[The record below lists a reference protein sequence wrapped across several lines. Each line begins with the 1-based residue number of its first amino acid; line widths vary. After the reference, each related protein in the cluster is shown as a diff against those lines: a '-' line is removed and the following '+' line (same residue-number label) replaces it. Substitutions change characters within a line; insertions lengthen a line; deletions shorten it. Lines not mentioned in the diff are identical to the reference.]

1 MDGWSPVDLLPGLYL
16 ALLGAGL
23 AAALRRWYD
32 PVPRRILAVFALVLA
47 VLFGPVL
54 FGGGVLLPLGNL
66 RVGPPFAHLEPPERP
81 SLGLQGDLVH
91 QIAPW
96 SLEVR
101 RALREGRWPLWNA
114 RAGAGMPLL
123 ADPQTQAFQPVVIA
137 ASLFPIWSAVG
148 ITAALRVLLGL
159 VFLFLLLRR
168 QGLGEPAALAGSLAF
183 GLGGFLLL
191 WLGWPMANSAAL
203 LPAALYAV
211 VRCDE
216 GGRARDLLLLFL
228 AVASLL
234 LGGHPETITYALAF
248 TGLFLLDRVRR
259 RGRRGGGRLLVR
271 SGAAMALAGALV
283 APVLLPI
290 LDYLPKT
297 ERGAVVK
304 YMLAPRPL
312 GELWSELGQPETL
325 AAWRERVFQR
335 LLPIAAPRAFGDH
348 NAYWGRDNVIED
360 ASGFVGQAALLTAGL
375 ALLPL
380 GARRRFPQE
389 RLAGLGLAAC
399 LLLIAQPPGFDRI
412 WGRLPIVGATAIHH
426 HHRTLVVL
434 SFCLAYL
441 AACEIERRTRGEGS
455 RWPVAAAALT
465 LGALVA
471 WGYLAHPHPAEPG
484 FLAAE
489 RAWWLAAHLATVA
502 AAAVLLTLRPGGGR
516 RRALGWVLCSVV
528 AAELLLIHRPALPPA
543 PRRLAYP
550 ETPPVRFLQENLG
563 DERMVGIGRD
573 VYLANFPLVNGLN
586 DVRIDNPS
594 LPMAYA
600 QVLWPL
606 RSRESPP
613 SFGLPKH
620 ALYDLLGVRYVVTHP
635 EVRLRRLEPVF
646 RDPAGWIWERPRA
659 LPRLFLPAR
668 AVAYD
673 GGPWQDWLAGNP
685 DFLRR
690 SLVAGIPGGH
700 ETWRVRRPRASH
712 LDLSIPDPA
721 RVQGHAVLAERRLLA
736 SNLFQDGHWRVL
748 ANGERRPA
756 TLANGP
762 FVAAWLPEGR
772 WRIDLVYR
780 PLVFVA
786 GCVLSALAIAAALVW
801 WVPPPRDT
809 VSSVS

>member
-16 ALLGAGL
+16 ALLGGGL

-32 PVPRRILAVFALVLA
+32 PVPPRILAVFALVLV
-47 VLFGPVL
+47 VLFGQVL
-54 FGGGVLLPLGNL
+54 FSGGVLLPLGNL
-66 RVGPPFAHLEPPERP
+66 RIGPPFAHLEPPDP
-81 SLGLQGDLVH
+81 PTLAIQGDLVH

-101 RALREGRWPLWNA
+101 RALRDGRWPLWNA

-123 ADPQTQAFQPVVIA
+123 ADPQSQAFQPIVA
-137 ASLFPIWSAVG
+137 AAYPFPIWPAVG
-148 ITAALRVLLGL
+148 ITAALRVLLAL
-159 VFLFLLLRR
+159 VFFFLLLRR

-203 LPAALYAV
+203 LPVALYAV

-216 GGRARDLLLLFL
+216 SGRARDLLLLFL

-234 LGGHPETITYALAF
+234 LGGHPETITYSLTF

-259 RGRRGGGRLLVR
+259 RGRAGGGRLLVR
-271 SGAAMALAGALV
+271 SGATMALSGALV

-297 ERGAVVK
+297 NRGTVVE
-304 YMLAPRPL
+304 YQLAPRPL
-312 GELWSELGQPETL
+312 GALWSELGQPETL

-335 LLPIAAPRAFGDH
+335 LLPVAAPRAFGDH
-348 NAYWGRDNVIED
+348 NYYRERANVIEE
-360 ASGFVGQAALLTAGL
+360 ASGFVGQAALLTAAV

-399 LLLIAQPPGFDRI
+399 LLLLAQPPGFDNL
-412 WGRLPIVGATAIHH
+412 WGRLPIVGATAIHL
-426 HHRTLVVL
+426 HHRTLIIL

-441 AACEIERRTRGEGS
+441 AACEIERRGRGEGS
-455 RWPVAAAALT
+455 RWPVAVAAMALAAL
-465 LGALVA
+465 VS
-471 WGYLAHPHPAEPG
+471 WGYLAHPQEI
-484 FLAAE
+484 LAVQ
-489 RAWWLAAHLATVA
+489 RGWWLAAHLATLAVA
-502 AAAVLLTLRPGGGR
+502 AALLTLRHGGR
-516 RRALGWVLCSVV
+516 QVRALPWVFCVLV
-528 AAELLLIHRPALPPA
+528 AAELLLLHRPALPPA

-563 DERMVGIGRD
+563 DQRMVGIGSY
-573 VYLANFPLVNGLN
+573 VYPANFPQVNGLN

-594 LPMAYA
+594 LPMAYS
-600 QVLWPL
+600 QVLWL
-606 RSRESPP
+606 VQSKESP
-613 SFGLPKH
+613 STFLLPKH
-620 ALYDLLGVRYVVTHP
+620 AVYDLLGVRYVMTRP
-635 EVRLRRLEPVF
+635 EDRLRLEPVF

-668 AVAYD
+668 AVAYE
-673 GGPWQDWLAGNP
+673 GGSWPDWLARNS

-690 SLVAGIPGGH
+690 SLVAEIPGGRKA
-700 ETWRVRRPRASH
+700 WRVRRPRASH

-721 RVQGHAVLAERRLLA
+721 HVQGHAVLAERRLLA
-736 SNLFQDGHWRVL
+736 SNTFQDGHWGLLLNR
-748 ANGERRPA
+748 ERRPA

-762 FVAAWLPEGR
+762 FVAAWLPAGT
-772 WRIDLVYR
+772 WRIDLLYR

-801 WVPPPRDT
+801 WVPRPRDT
-809 VSSVS
+809 VSSLS

>member
-32 PVPRRILAVFALVLA
+32 PVPLRIFAVFALILV

-91 QIAPW
+91 QITPW

-101 RALREGRWPLWNA
+101 RALRDGRWPLWNA

-123 ADPQTQAFQPVVIA
+123 ADPQSQALQPVVAIA
-137 ASLFPIWSAVG
+137 YPFSIWSAVG
-148 ITAALRVLLGL
+148 ITAALRVLLAL

-211 VRCDE
+211 ARCDE
-216 GGRARDLLLLFL
+216 SGRARDLLLLFL

-234 LGGHPETITYALAF
+234 LGGHPETITYSMTF

-259 RGRRGGGRLLVR
+259 RGRAGGGRLLVR

-297 ERGAVVK
+297 ERGAVVE
-304 YMLAPRPL
+304 YQLAPRPL
-312 GELWSELGQPETL
+312 GELWSELGKPETL
-325 AAWRERVFQR
+325 AAWRERVFTR
-335 LLPIAAPRAFGDH
+335 LLPVAAPRAFGDH
-348 NAYWGRDNVIED
+348 NHYRANANVIEE
-360 ASGFVGQAALLTAGL
+360 ASGFVGQAALLTAVV

-380 GARRRFPQE
+380 GMRRRFPQE

-441 AACEIERRTRGEGS
+441 AACEIERRSRGEGS
-455 RWPVAAAALT
+455 RWPVAVAALA
-465 LGALVA
+465 LAALVS
-471 WGYLAHPHPAEPG
+471 WGYLAHPQEA
-484 FLAAE
+484 LAVQ
-489 RAWWLAAHLATVA
+489 RGWWLAMHLATLA
-502 AAAVLLTLRPGGGR
+502 MAAVLLALRPGG
-516 RRALGWVLCSVV
+516 RRARALPWVPCVLV
-528 AAELLLIHRPALPPA
+528 AAELLLLHRPALPPA

-563 DERMVGIGRD
+563 DERMVGIGSD
-573 VYLANFPLVNGLN
+573 VYLANFPLINGLN
-586 DVRIDNPS
+586 DIRIDNPS
-594 LPMAYA
+594 LPMAYS
-600 QVLWPL
+600 QVLWLL
-606 RSRESPP
+606 RSKEPP
-613 SFGLPKH
+613 SSFVRPKH
-620 ALYDLLGVRYVVTHP
+620 ALYDLLGVRYVMSHP
-635 EVRLRRLEPVF
+635 EARLRRLEPVF
-646 RDPAGWIWERPRA
+646 WDPAGWIWERPRA

-668 AVAYD
+668 AVAYE
-673 GGPWQDWLAGNP
+673 GGSLADWLDGNS

-690 SLVAGIPGGH
+690 ALVAEIPGGRK
-700 ETWRVRRPRASH
+700 TWRVRQPRASH
-712 LDLSIPDPA
+712 LDVSIPNPT

-736 SNLFQDGHWRVL
+736 SNTFQDGHWRVL
-748 ANGERRPA
+748 ANGNPRPA

-762 FVAAWLPEGR
+762 FVAAWLPAGT

-780 PLVFVA
+780 PPVFVA

-801 WVPPPRDT
+801 WVPRPRDT
-809 VSSVS
+809 VSSLP